1 MGWSVYYQVV
11 RERRLDAGELALV
24 AGLVR
29 DANAQPWDS
38 ESFGLAVPAAEQ
50 PSGVIARGCTKL
62 SMDDGS
68 DDGER
73 ICDALS
79 KLQALL
85 PSASVR
91 AADDFEELG
100 WNAAQQRFD
109 FGARE
114 RRALEKQAHDG
125 DWASVLTLVP
135 PDAPVRPATLDAALA
150 AVAAGTGLDA
160 ASRHDDALIGEA
172 LQAMSAPEAVTDPL
186 RAVLAACD
194 PDAVARA
201 ALARYPEIQHGY
213 HTRSAIHDAL
223 RAVTDVAALAPAF
236 VTAWGQPKGTYYYGD
251 LSLPDGFAAALAA
264 ESLVQDRLLADLAD
278 LDEGRADSDIAQRRS
293 ARAAELLAA
302 SRTPRAR
309 RWMLEMLGRR
319 RGAEAS
325 HAVRYHLLL
334 PVLEGLGRYPDPA
347 VAPTLL
353 LALDGSDGCT
363 RADKQA
369 IIGAAQ
375 VAPDLALPVLR
386 SLLQRGLGLSG
397 ALAAARG
404 LGARALALADVIEP
418 YLAYPLRWVRLEARD
433 ALAALRGTTPAPEA
447 PGPEPESCVLHPDRE
462 VRHEALR
469 LLHDRKDTSLFR
481 SLVLAEVI
489 DAELR
494 RVTDYPGLPF
504 SWWEWKG
511 LLPEDIIQTRP
522 AQRAAWARSEAAAA
536 LGPQRILDALAAV
549 QDRPVADVVADY
561 PPQHFHLD
569 QPTHTALLAA
579 EASAL
584 AALT

>member
-1 MGWSVYYQVV
+1 M
-11 RERRLDAGELALV
+11 RERRLDAAELALV
-24 AGLVR
+24 ASLVR
-29 DANAQPWDS
+29 DANAQPWDA
-38 ESFGLAVPAAEQ
+38 ESFGLAVPAVEQ

-68 DDGER
+68 EDGER

-91 AADDFEELG
+91 AADDFEQLG

-114 RRALEKQAHDG
+114 RRALHDDEHPG
-125 DWASVLTLVP
+125 DWSSVLTLVP
-135 PDAPVRPATLDAALA
+135 ADAPVRPATLAAALA
-150 AVAAGTGLDA
+150 AVAAGSGLDA
-160 ASRHDDALIGEA
+160 ASRHDDVLIGEA
-172 LQAMSAPEAVTDPL
+172 LEAMSAPEAVTDPL

-223 RAVTDVAALAPAF
+223 RAVTDVPALAAAF
-236 VTAWGQPKGTYYYGD
+236 VTAWGQPRGTYYYGD
-251 LSLPDGFAAALAA
+251 LSLPDGFAAAIAA
-264 ESLVQDRLLADLAD
+264 EPLVQDRLLADLAD
-278 LDEGRADSDIAQRRS
+278 LDQGRADSDLAQRRS
-293 ARAAELLAA
+293 ARAADLLAA

-309 RWMLEMLGRR
+309 RWMIELLARR
-319 RGAEAS
+319 RGTEAS

-334 PVLEGLGRYPDPA
+334 PVIEGLGRHPDPA
-347 VAPTLL
+347 LAPTLL
-353 LALDGSDGCT
+353 LALHGGDGCT

-369 IIGAAQ
+369 ILGAAQ
-375 VAPDLALPVLR
+375 AAPELTLPVLR
-386 SLLQRGLGLSG
+386 SLLERGVALAG

-404 LGARALALADVIEP
+404 MGARALALADVIEP
-418 YLAYPLRWVRLEARD
+418 YLRYPLRWVRLESRD
-433 ALAALRGTTPAPEA
+433 ALAALRGTAPEAEA
-447 PGPEPESCVLHPDRE
+447 PGPEPESSVLHPDRE

-469 LLHDRKDTSLFR
+469 QLHDRKDTSLFH
-481 SLVLAEVI
+481 SLVIAELI

-494 RVTDYPGLPF
+494 RVTDFPGLPF

-511 LLPEDIIQTRP
+511 LLPEAIIQGRP
-522 AQRAAWARSEAAAA
+522 AQRAAWVRSEAAAA
-536 LGPQRILDALAAV
+536 LGPQRILGPIAAV
-549 QDRPVADVVADY
+549 QERPPAEVAAGY
-561 PPQHFHLD
+561 PAQHFHLD
-569 QPTHTALLAA
+569 PATHAALLAA
-579 EASAL
+579 EARAL
-584 AALT
+584 AALL